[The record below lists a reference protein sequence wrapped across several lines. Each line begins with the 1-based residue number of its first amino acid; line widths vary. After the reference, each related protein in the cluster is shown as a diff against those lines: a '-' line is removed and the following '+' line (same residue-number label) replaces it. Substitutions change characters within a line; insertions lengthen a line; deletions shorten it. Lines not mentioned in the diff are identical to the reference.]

1 MLDLHLDRSCASP
14 DAINS
19 HRQERQDSKVF
30 CIDSLI
36 VLAAKMCFWFAEIEE
51 VALAA
56 ELAMVALGK
65 MSSGALP
72 EVDSLLTIIL
82 YILHYTSYYAV
93 LYHNILQYTRT
104 YCNIPSI

>member
-1 MLDLHLDRSCASP
+1 
-14 DAINS
+14 
-19 HRQERQDSKVF
+19 
-30 CIDSLI
+30 
-36 VLAAKMCFWFAEIEE
+36 MCFWFAEIEE